1 MRGKKSHLS
10 VGKKTRPMSA
20 AAKQRKK
27 MQAQKKRHSGSNPVE
42 AASAF
47 VHSSIPEL
55 QDPLA
60 RAQQRNAERRQKGR
74 NGKRGP
80 AAGPRQGEGD
90 SEDEEEDAEF
100 DFERRPRS
108 SRDFTGME
116 EGGLPI
122 KTAHGIMHMPHVV
135 VDQDGGRVTGN

>member
-1 MRGKKSHLS
+1 MTWGH
-10 VGKKTRPMSA
+10 
-20 AAKQRKK
+20 
-27 MQAQKKRHSGSNPVE
+27 
-42 AASAF
+42 
-47 VHSSIPEL
+47 SIPEL

-122 KTAHGIMHMPHVV
+122 KTAHGIMHMPHGALSCPPFTWLLDPPLSPHVCLCLGR
-135 VDQDGGRVTGN
+135 DGQEGDA